1 MAASGRVRKRA
12 VHWKREKSI
21 NPFRHKEEPWIHV
34 IDFTL
39 DDKGLTQ
46 VNTIRRAVEKVNLL
60 YAPLYDS
67 YDPHIMRQA
76 AFNTSLLKLKPL
88 LLSQFRERKEIAQ
101 SYIKAQFAKLA
112 KDTTFQPERY
122 ELSSTGDVEYR
133 DNKLELKDMLLSLQ
147 KISVMVDDERS
158 PLAVA
163 LQRYAHLKEITPLD
177 VA

>member
-1 MAASGRVRKRA
+1 MEKEPDYRFDIEKQKLGETGNVRVESIMAASGRVRKRA

-88 LLSQFRERKEIAQ
+88 LLS
-101 SYIKAQFAKLA
+101 
-112 KDTTFQPERY
+112 
-122 ELSSTGDVEYR
+122 
-133 DNKLELKDMLLSLQ
+133 
-147 KISVMVDDERS
+147 
-158 PLAVA
+158 
-163 LQRYAHLKEITPLD
+163 
-177 VA
+177 